1 MPSNRPN
8 LTVDQQFFQE
18 LLSAA
23 YTIQEHNDRLQREYQ
38 TPPPAQANLVS
49 QLNSICPHCG
59 AAKSADQAECEHCR
73 SDEFRPGE
81 RMQRKWASMWLL
93 SQQQDLWP
101 ERAPQIHDPASHEI
115 PPLEIKRAPQFTGT
129 HDFAASG
136 ILAAPFENKLDTE
149 PIAPEQPEPVYGR
162 GSGDRTNGNRANG
175 NRVNGGGVNGDRTN
189 GNSVNS
195 DRVNG
200 RANGKSAFSKP
211 VLDKFEFGTLSPESN
226 WNMEPADHELAEPKG
241 VKHGLR
247 EDVLREDVLSQ
258 EGLREDLPRED
269 VALEDS
275 AVPVPAFHSSA
286 TDDLSLDEPD
296 YADADLIDAD
306 DTTLNIS
313 DAAPVSLVQ
322 RIAEWRVKLHFHRAD
337 LYLGTAVFV
346 AALALLWPV
355 AGSSQQPTL
364 SLWERALVT
373 VGIAE
378 APQPVVHLQGDPA
391 IEVWVD
397 PHSALYYCPGEDQYG
412 KTADGRFNSQREAQM
427 DRFEP
432 ASRSACE

>member
-23 YTIQEHNDRLQREYQ
+23 YTIQEHNDRLQRESP
-38 TPPPAQANLVS
+38 TPPPEQASLVS

-59 AAKSADQAECEHCR
+59 ATKPADQAECEHCR

-101 ERAPQIHDPASHEI
+101 ERAPQIHDPASNEI
-115 PPLEIKRAPQFTGT
+115 PPLEIKRGPQFTGT

-136 ILAAPFENKLDTE
+136 ILSAPFENKLDKE
-149 PIAPEQPEPVYGR
+149 PIAPEQTEPLSGR
-162 GSGDRTNGNRANG
+162 VHGGRANGNGLNGERVNGGRTNG
-175 NRVNGGGVNGDRTN
+175 NRVNG
-189 GNSVNS
+189 

-200 RANGKSAFSKP
+200 PANGKSAFSKP
-211 VLDKFEFGTLSPESN
+211 VPDKFEFGTVSPRSN
-226 WNMEPADHELAEPKG
+226 WNMEPDDHELAEPLAESKSAQDLLR
-241 VKHGLR
+241 KDLLR
-247 EDVLREDVLSQ
+247 EDVQ
-258 EGLREDLPRED
+258 REDLPGED
-269 VALEDS
+269 IALEDPGL
-275 AVPVPAFHSSA
+275 PVPAFHSSA
-286 TDDLSLDEPD
+286 TNDLSLADPD
-296 YADADLIDAD
+296 FVDADLSHAD
-306 DTTLNIS
+306 DAPLEVS
-313 DAAPVSLVQ
+313 DSAPVSLVQ
-322 RIAEWRVKLHFHRAD
+322 RIAEWRVKLRFHRAD
-337 LYLGTAVFV
+337 LYLGAAVFV

-355 AGSSQQPTL
+355 AGPSQQQPTL
-364 SLWERALVT
+364 SSWERALIT
-373 VGIAE
+373 LGIAE
-378 APQPVVHLQGDPA
+378 APQPVVHLQGDPSV
-391 IEVWVD
+391 EVWVD